1 MSTPKLTPTTV
12 TPELMRASLLN
23 VLMTSHDIDLQAAAD
38 VLQHALGERLGEP
51 DFGEGTLRVEID
63 GNHLAHIM
71 QVDFPPKEP
80 AEAYRPHPVQSGEL
94 DLDAITGQLLVT
106 LLPRDKVLTQ
116 GRQAREPRMV
126 SLTLHAQVTAALA
139 SLKGV
144 EAVHNTMADVT
155 IGPGIFVEAVS
166 QGDLTMALCS
176 VWLQQTPTGI
186 NACTFGLANAGHPE
200 LVVESSS
207 LDPTALYYKLLDITN
222 HILYGATLKDGDT
235 FAFAEG
241 EDPLS
246 ISTATHP
253 IAEFPALK
261 LEL

>member
-1 MSTPKLTPTTV
+1 
-12 TPELMRASLLN
+12 MRGPLLN
-23 VLMTSHDIDLQAAAD
+23 VLMTSADIDLEAAAN
-38 VLQHALGERLGEP
+38 VLRHALGDRLGEIHL
-51 DFGEGTLRVEID
+51 DEGLLRVEID

-71 QVDFPPKEP
+71 LVDFPPKDP
-80 AEAYRPHPVQSGEL
+80 AETYRIHPVQSGEL
-94 DLDAITGQLLVT
+94 DLDTITGQVLVT
-106 LLPRDKVLTQ
+106 LLPSDPMLHQ

-139 SLKGV
+139 SLKDV
-144 EAVHNTMADVT
+144 VAVHNTMSDVT

-186 NACTFGLANAGHPE
+186 NACTFGLTNAGHPE
-200 LVVESSS
+200 LVVDNSQM
-207 LDPTALYYKLLDITN
+207 DPTALYYKLLDITN
-222 HILYGATLKDGDT
+222 HILYGTTFKEGDT

-241 EDPLS
+241 EDPLAIAAGS
-246 ISTATHP
+246 HP
-253 IAEFPALK
+253 IADFPALT